1 MLRLSELKLPL
12 DHGEAAL
19 QEAVLQRLRIP
30 PDLLLGQS
38 LVQRQRGES
47 LRLKA
52 AASDFRVRAGM
63 TPSGR
68 AAAPFTCTSTL

>member
-1 MLRLSELKLPL
+1 MGWVS
-12 DHGEAAL
+12 
-19 QEAVLQRLRIP
+19 
-30 PDLLLGQS
+30 PDQDTNDFCTA

-52 AASDFRVRAGM
+52 AASDFRLRAGM

-68 AAAPFTCTSTL
+68 AAAGLQKTTPSDRMKDDYMRKDVTTG